1 MISMD
6 SFRKNLGSHAS
17 DYSEEELTLMRRDLY
32 QLAYL
37 AYSFYKNNIYKK
49 TNNIE

>member
-1 MISMD
+1 MISLD

-17 DYSEEELTLMRRDLY
+17 DYSEEEIIAMRRDLY

-37 AYSFYKNNIYKK
+37 AYNYYKNNIYKK
-49 TNNIE
+49 PINN

>member
-1 MISMD
+1 MD

-17 DYSEEELTLMRRDLY
+17 DYSEEEMIAMRRDLY

-37 AYSFYKNNIYKK
+37 AYNYYKNNIYKK